1 MPTTLDS
8 SHPYPIR
15 VLGRIVVRPAHDQPA
30 QVLGGSR
37 RTLLA
42 LLVLAGDVGVHASD
56 LPPARGRRTPRD
68 NGALRVAIG
77 RLRPLLP
84 PGALPTA
91 VDGRYR
97 LALAADDVDHW
108 HLRRLAVDG
117 DLTAVPDDRLVHL
130 LTPHL
135 PTLDGETDHADDVP
149 RMQEA
154 LLLRLTDEQ
163 PDRITAALT
172 DVLLAQVAVHPHH
185 ERLVALTARC
195 LARAGDRPR
204 ALAVIDDSVTALHAR
219 GLAVSPALRAVQ
231 SSIFDGHDVDIGVAP
246 EATTA
251 IAHRVETGVDDLPPT
266 VPQALRHLERSPLIG
281 RDAVVDALVAARA
294 SAAISVVTGPAGS
307 GLTRLCAEY
316 ARRIVDAGGRV
327 RYVACLPSGEAAF
340 GPIVAAVPELAD
352 EIANVTSAGAGER
365 GGDGTDDDPSV
376 RRALAWATIGR
387 RLDVHVG
394 AGGSLVIDDCQWLD
408 SATTDFLS
416 HAARLSGRT
425 WSIVLA
431 GTDESRSIVQR
442 YTAGGAAHHRLTPLT
457 PPETHRLVLA
467 VRGDLSGRRA
477 WGIARELHLSCRG
490 WPGPILAL
498 LAAGDEALADPDTA
512 GRSAEEWFDRI
523 VRSLETLPRHL
534 GEILSAAES
543 SLELDTLAKASDH
556 DVDDVIDA
564 LDKLVRDGLVNELG
578 IDEFVVA
585 DAAVRMA
592 FRRATLARRWAE
604 HHERLADLCDDPH
617 RRAPH
622 LLAAVPRVA
631 AHVAE
636 RALLHSA
643 RTFSANGDHHE
654 AAKRFGRARAL
665 GATAWPVD
673 DLVAATRSFDLAGL
687 PSLAD
692 ELRDEYVPVLLDARD
707 AAGALRV
714 VTSGL
719 PEAEPIGGSSRLLE
733 RLCSIPADE
742 LDQRGRWMLSAHL
755 ARQHGIAGGLDA
767 AADRCEDA
775 HRLAADDDQRFVSI
789 VLERWL
795 DGGRSAPEAR
805 LALLDRTAD
814 LELGVPATAE
824 RLVLLAVDGYE
835 AGDLALAADAVERLR
850 AMGTSCPPVRQWHL
864 ALFDAVLAAD
874 AGRLAEAAAMRLRAH
889 QLGSSFGLVEADV
902 AFRGAEFVITRL
914 FAAAP
919 GRTRPAAGE
928 RRTSVDAS
936 MLISSPLAAAA
947 TALRLADRGDLDA
960 AGALA
965 EAVTRDVLDR
975 PVSGGLAAIALVSG
989 LLPRGALADRAASTF
1004 EPRRDSLLLVG
1015 AGAASLGPVAQ
1026 FLVPL
1031 AADATERR
1039 ALRRLAVDVADR
1051 CGALLWRAITRRDL
1065 LAADDPIDPDRRAVV
1080 RRELDAL
1087 VAGTELEPL
1096 ITGRH

>member
-1 MPTTLDS
+1 MPSTHDS

-15 VLGRIVVRPAHDQPA
+15 VLGRIAVRPTPDLPA

-84 PGALPTA
+84 LGALPTA
-91 VDGRYR
+91 IDGRYR

-117 DLTAVPDDRLVHL
+117 DLTGVPDDRLVHL
-130 LTPHL
+130 LTPYL
-135 PTLDGETDHADDVP
+135 PMLDGETDHADDVP
-149 RMQEA
+149 RLQEA

-163 PDRITAALT
+163 PDRITPALI

-219 GLAVSPALRAVQ
+219 GFAVSPALRAVQ
-231 SSIFDGHDVDIGVAP
+231 SSILDGHDVDIGVTP
-246 EATTA
+246 ATSATP
-251 IAHRVETGVDDLPPT
+251 RLPGTGPDHDLPT
-266 VPQALRHLERSPLIG
+266 VPQALRHLERTLLVG
-281 RDAVVDALVAARA
+281 RGDVVDALVAARA
-294 SAAISVVTGPAGS
+294 NAAFSVVSGPAGS

-352 EIANVTSAGAGER
+352 EIANLTSDR
-365 GGDGTDDDPSV
+365 SGDGTDDDLSM
-376 RRALAWATIGR
+376 RRALVWATIGR
-387 RLDVHVG
+387 RLDEHLG
-394 AGGSLVIDDCQWLD
+394 AFGSLVIDDHQWLD
-408 SATTDFLS
+408 AATSDFLA
-416 HAARLSGRT
+416 HAARLTGRT

-431 GTDESRSIVQR
+431 GTDASSALVQR
-442 YTAGGAAHHRLTPLT
+442 LTAGGASHHRLAPLS
-457 PPETHRLVLA
+457 PPETHQLVLG

-477 WGIARELHLSCRG
+477 WGIARELHLSCGG
-490 WPGPILAL
+490 WPGPMLTL

-512 GRSAEEWFDRI
+512 GRTADEWFDRI
-523 VRSLETLPRHL
+523 VRSLEPAPRAL
-534 GEILSAAES
+534 GEILSAAEAP
-543 SLELDTLAKASDH
+543 LELDLLAKAGDH
-556 DVDDVIDA
+556 DVDDVVDA
-564 LDKLVRDGLVNELG
+564 LDALVRAGLITELG
-578 IDEFVVA
+578 IDEFAVP
-585 DAAVRMA
+585 DAAVRAA
-592 FRRATLARRWAE
+592 FRRATLTRRWVE

-617 RRAPH
+617 RRALH
-622 LLAAVPRVA
+622 LVAAVPRVA

-636 RALLHSA
+636 RALLDSA
-643 RTFSANGDHHE
+643 RTFTANGDHHE
-654 AAKRFGRARAL
+654 AARRFERAREL
-665 GATAWPVD
+665 GGATWPVD

-692 ELRDEYVPVLLDARD
+692 ELRDECVPLLVDARD

-719 PEAEPIGGSSRLLE
+719 PEAEPIDGSPRLLQ
-733 RLCSIPADE
+733 RLRSIPADE
-742 LDQRGRWMLSAHL
+742 LDARSRWMLAAHL
-755 ARQHGIAGGLDA
+755 ARQCGIAGELDA
-767 AADRCEDA
+767 AADHCEHA
-775 HRLAADDDQRFVSI
+775 HRLAANDDQRFIST
-789 VLERWL
+789 VLARWL
-795 DGGRSAPEAR
+795 DGGRSTPQAR
-805 LALLDRTAD
+805 LALLDRTAR
-814 LELGVPATAE
+814 LELGVPALAE
-824 RLVLLAVDGYE
+824 RLVLVAVDGYE
-835 AGDLALAADAVERLR
+835 AGDLPLVADAVERLR
-850 AMGTSCPPVRQWHL
+850 AMGTSCPPVRQWHR
-864 ALFDAVLAAD
+864 ALFDAVLAAE
-874 AGRLAEAAAMRLRAH
+874 AGRLADASSLRLQAH

-902 AFRGAEFVITRL
+902 AYVGAEFVFTRL

-919 GRTRPAAGE
+919 ARARSATAAP
-928 RRTSVDAS
+928 RAPVDATT
-936 MLISSPLAAAA
+936 LTSSALAAAA
-947 TALRLADRGDLDA
+947 TALRLADHGDLDA

-965 EAVTRDVLDR
+965 EAVARDVLDR

-989 LLPRGALADRAASTF
+989 LLVPGALADRAANTF
-1004 EPRRDSLLLVG
+1004 ETRRDSLLLVG

-1031 AADATERR
+1031 ASDATERR
-1039 ALRRLAVDVADR
+1039 ALRRLAVEVADR
-1051 CGALLWRAITRRDL
+1051 SGALLWRAITRRDL
-1065 LAADDPIDPDRRAVV
+1065 LRADDTIDPDERAAV
-1080 RRELDAL
+1080 RDELDAL
-1087 VAGTELEPL
+1087 IAGTELESR
-1096 ITGRH
+1096 IAGH